1 MEFVSIPFTALLTVT
16 FILYYLKTNRHW
28 QHGLLLLA
36 SLVFAGYYHFIYIV
50 YAIGIN
56 VFTFYAGKWLAAV
69 RGRKQAPYVFVG
81 SLAALV
87 GTWLIARYWAPLF
100 PLGIS
105 FYTFQ
110 ALSYLIEIY
119 WDEEP
124 EDSLMD
130 FTLYMLLFM
139 KFLSGP
145 IERGFDLLPQLKRA
159 RRFDYDNVVYG
170 MKLVVWGA
178 FMKLVIADRI
188 APSLDTV
195 FSNVQEASGI
205 QLLVVTLIYP
215 IQLYADFAGYTL
227 MAIGLGQMFGVRLSP
242 NFDRPFVSLTTGE
255 LWRRWHISLSA
266 WVRDYVF
273 MPMSAATRKWKRWG
287 VYSSLIVTFVV
298 IGVWHGAGWAFALYG
313 LFQGIV
319 VVYETAASR
328 FRDGVRRLL
337 PASVYN
343 PLQMMRT
350 YVLFALSLLFFRL
363 PKIDDVLYT
372 YRHLLDGFE
381 TNIKELRL
389 GMTDSQW
396 IYFGV
401 SVLLMFLLEYAHSRV
416 DILEWTSR
424 RPIWQRWPIYF
435 TTILL
440 IFLFGAFGVE
450 NFIYVQF

>member
-1 MEFVSIPFTALLTVT
+1 
-16 FILYYLKTNRHW
+16 
-28 QHGLLLLA
+28 
-36 SLVFAGYYHFIYIV
+36 
-50 YAIGIN
+50 
-56 VFTFYAGKWLAAV
+56 
-69 RGRKQAPYVFVG
+69 
-81 SLAALV
+81 
-87 GTWLIARYWAPLF
+87 
-100 PLGIS
+100 
-105 FYTFQ
+105 
-110 ALSYLIEIY
+110 
-119 WDEEP
+119 
-124 EDSLMD
+124 
-130 FTLYMLLFM
+130 
-139 KFLSGP
+139 
-145 IERGFDLLPQLKRA
+145 
-159 RRFDYDNVVYG
+159 
-170 MKLVVWGA
+170 
-178 FMKLVIADRI
+178 
-188 APSLDTV
+188 
-195 FSNVQEASGI
+195 
-205 QLLVVTLIYP
+205 
-215 IQLYADFAGYTL
+215 
-227 MAIGLGQMFGVRLSP
+227 
-242 NFDRPFVSLTTGE
+242 
-255 LWRRWHISLSA
+255 
-266 WVRDYVF
+266 

-287 VYSSLIVTFVV
+287 VYSSLVVTFVV